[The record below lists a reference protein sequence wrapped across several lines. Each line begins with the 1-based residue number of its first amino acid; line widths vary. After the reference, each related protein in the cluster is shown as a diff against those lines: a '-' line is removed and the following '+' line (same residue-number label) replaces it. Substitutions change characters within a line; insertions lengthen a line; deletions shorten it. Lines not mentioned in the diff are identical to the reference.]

1 MEGRKTRLECIATKS
16 FYRVA
21 KKVKPKKTNPI
32 VINILQLLCL
42 DV

>member
-1 MEGRKTRLECIATKS
+1 MEGHKKRLECIATKS

-21 KKVKPKKTNPI
+21 KKVKTNSI